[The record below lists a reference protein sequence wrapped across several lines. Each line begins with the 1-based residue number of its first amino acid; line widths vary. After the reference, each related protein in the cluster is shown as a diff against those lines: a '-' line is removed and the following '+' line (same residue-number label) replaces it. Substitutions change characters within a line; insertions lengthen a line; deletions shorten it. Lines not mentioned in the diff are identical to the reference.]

1 MSRASIITPT
11 PGAFRDALVPTFALA
26 AAIAMALF
34 AIVFP
39 GSALAAEPQW
49 PGQHIY
55 RLPPIVAADNAS
67 SDTTG
72 PAAGINDDAPADAED
87 DGAATPDEELATPP
101 PSGPPTDIV
110 IEELWPLESVVYPG
124 GFTNWSLWHGS
135 VELGLSGTS
144 GNSETFNVRL
154 GAKAKRDTPRA
165 VHTYELTYL
174 DKSADS
180 RQTAHSALIDGRSE
194 WPFPD
199 TPWSF
204 FIHGLGEYDE
214 FKAFDFRAS
223 GDTGLGYQFIKND
236 VSDLKGRFGGSASHE
251 FGGPDDDV
259 VPELVFGAEWK
270 HCFSPRQNV
279 SVQVDYFPNVTA
291 FTDFRMNGRASWEVV
306 VAPEWGLSL
315 KTSVIDRYDSTPG
328 DAKSNDLDYSLL
340 LLWSF

>member
-1 MSRASIITPT
+1 M
-11 PGAFRDALVPTFALA
+11 
-26 AAIAMALF
+26 
-34 AIVFP
+34 
-39 GSALAAEPQW
+39 
-49 PGQHIY
+49 
-55 RLPPIVAADNAS
+55 
-67 SDTTG
+67 
-72 PAAGINDDAPADAED
+72 
-87 DGAATPDEELATPP
+87 
-101 PSGPPTDIV
+101 V
-110 IEELWPLESVVYPG
+110 IEELWPLESVIYPG
-124 GFTNWSLWHGS
+124 GFTNWGLWHGS

-236 VSDLKGRFGGSASHE
+236 ATDLKGRFGGSASHE